1 MAETGAGTY
10 GICSNR
16 FLAKEFKTVRYELTV
31 TILDKDRFHY
41 REDTQLQMPVRSD
54 LFHHTD

>member
-1 MAETGAGTY
+1 M
-10 GICSNR
+10 
-16 FLAKEFKTVRYELTV
+16 RYELTV

-54 LFHHTD
+54 LFHHTAENTLTRVTD